1 MGPDWTKEL
10 SRWIWVIVLLFTSH
24 LCSST
29 SLLSSS
35 NFRKY
40 KTGKYISWLKLCA
53 GVQCADLR
61 HVWMECR
68 RRWSAFLSKHSRSR
82 KPRAIWQGLASVA
95 IWFESTVSF
104 LPHTL
109 PFLPNFQFHPQIE
122 LLPWHLPSFF
132 FSTGLMSQHVISSSF
147 LVTQGKGIVVWS
159 SEAISTSYSSFSTSN
174 DSASGRATA
183 TAVKTKPHARLK
195 SWTCQQGHVSVASPL
210 LREALGNKS
219 RWHCMNSRLFLK
231 L

>member
-1 MGPDWTKEL
+1 MWPDWTKEL
-10 SRWIWVIVLLFTSH
+10 SRWTWVIVLLFTSH

-82 KPRAIWQGLASVA
+82 KPRAIWQGLASVD

-109 PFLPNFQFHPQIE
+109 LFFPFSAPFTHSNVQFHPQIE
-122 LLPWHLPSFF
+122 LLSWQVFF
-132 FSTGLMSQHVISSSF
+132 FDWTDVSACHFFLLPCNTGERDSCLIFRGHFHILQLFLNFKWQCLGASNCNCSKDKATCQTEVMDVPTRTRFCCISSSS
-147 LVTQGKGIVVWS
+147 G
-159 SEAISTSYSSFSTSN
+159 STW
-174 DSASGRATA
+174 
-183 TAVKTKPHARLK
+183 K
-195 SWTCQQGHVSVASPL
+195 
-210 LREALGNKS
+210 
-219 RWHCMNSRLFLK
+219 
-231 L
+231 